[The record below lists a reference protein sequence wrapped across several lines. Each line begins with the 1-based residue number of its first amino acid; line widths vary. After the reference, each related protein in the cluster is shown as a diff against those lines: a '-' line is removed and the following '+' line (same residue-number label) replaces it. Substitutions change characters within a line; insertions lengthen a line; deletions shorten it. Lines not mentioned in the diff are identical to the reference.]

1 VTTPHKS
8 DAVVE
13 SDALA
18 ELLRSVFGF
27 ARFRANQEEVCRA
40 AIEGRDLLLVMPTG
54 AGKSTSLACLIDLI
68 NQRRRGNIV
77 TVEDPIEFI
86 HTNKNCV
93 VSQREIG
100 VHAMSFSAA
109 LRSVMRQD
117 PDVVMIGEMRD
128 SVSFTSA
135 ICFGMFMWSMS
146 SSSRAHTSSYLAWP
160 VKSPSPSSANLFGMV
175 FNAASP
181 QQSAYSLFAGT
192 PSTSSLTGNGDLM
205 SNKVGIANA
214 AVVGASFV
222 SEPSPYDVASW
233 LVATAGQYQEMQ
245 VMLMTP
251 SIGGA
256 SQIRTG
262 PYTLAFL
269 PAGLARVQYFYDV
282 NSAADPSRSP
292 NRSFAS
298 WFDVAS
304 GGWKCAAWWGITGTG
319 DWEMLPVDHRVDA
332 LLTTGELLSVENG
345 TGRLYSRD
353 GALVATFPLGS
364 LAFIGEEY
372 VGGAARAY
380 FSQCLQN
387 NNRLEFNVY
396 WIATNKLKGLGG

>member
-1 VTTPHKS
+1 MKKLVP
-8 DAVVE
+8 A
-13 SDALA
+13 
-18 ELLRSVFGF
+18 
-27 ARFRANQEEVCRA
+27 
-40 AIEGRDLLLVMPTG
+40 LLLTAFLTSCSPPLFDFSLSQTVAALKSMTRDNPSPITIDSGFDSQASGFVFYPRVMQSGTDFVFDYSSGFVVSLSNFTVQVRGAAQGG
-54 AGKSTSLACLIDLI
+54 AGGYTLYGGSSQSLPSP
-68 NQRRRGNIV
+68 
-77 TVEDPIEFI
+77 DP
-86 HTNKNCV
+86 
-93 VSQREIG
+93 
-100 VHAMSFSAA
+100 HA
-109 LRSVMRQD
+109 
-117 PDVVMIGEMRD
+117 PP
-128 SVSFTSA
+128 
-135 ICFGMFMWSMS
+135 
-146 SSSRAHTSSYLAWP
+146 YLAWP

-214 AVVGASFV
+214 SVVGASFV

-282 NSAADPSRSP
+282 NSASDPSRSP

-298 WFDVAS
+298 WFDAAS